1 MWEAGPL
8 PPKGVSCLRGEF
20 IISYVLKIK
29 FVLKIIPA
37 SMAAESMETE
47 TSTGEKRYYSKL
59 FFWHSYSYPHFFI
72 QHHSLVI
79 AHVLLM
85 VSAAVM

>member
-47 TSTGEKRYYSKL
+47 TSTGEKDIIQSYL
-59 FFWHSYSYPHFFI
+59 FGIRTHIHTFSFNI
-72 QHHSLVI
+72 T
-79 AHVLLM
+79 
-85 VSAAVM
+85 VS